1 MDSELYEMVKNV
13 AETLEMICNGNAY
26 RCHYCGKIADDEM
39 IICPDCKKEDEYEPY
54 TIYDYIN
61 DRVLSVEYRT
71 FSKNDPITSV
81 SLCVTFGGPNI
92 YIDTDSNDIIGY
104 WGCDVAKYSLDDAVC
119 DEINEIYQEL
129 WDTQ

>member
-13 AETLEMICNGNAY
+13 AETLEMIHNGAY
-26 RCHYCGKIADDEM
+26 RCHCCGAIADDDI
-39 IICPDCKKEDEYEPY
+39 IICRDCGKKDQYEPY
-54 TIYDYIN
+54 SLYDYIN
-61 DRVLSVEYRT
+61 DKVLSVEYRT
-71 FSKNDPITSV
+71 FGKNDPITSV

-92 YIDTDSNDIIGY
+92 YIDTDSNDVIGY
-104 WGCDVAKYSLDDAVC
+104 WGSDEARYALDNDVC